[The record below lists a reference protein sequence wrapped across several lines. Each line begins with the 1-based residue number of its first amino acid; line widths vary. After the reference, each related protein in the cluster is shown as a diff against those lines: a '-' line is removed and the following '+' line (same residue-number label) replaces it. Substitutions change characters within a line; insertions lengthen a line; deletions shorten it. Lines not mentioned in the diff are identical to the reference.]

1 MGFIPVKQVPLL
13 RKSFAVLAG
22 LSFLLT
28 GSTAAFAQP
37 GNHHGKILAGFF
49 EEWSIYYANYNLA
62 NLESNGSAAKLSHL
76 IYAFGDVSASASQ
89 PSTDSCVIADAWADF
104 EDNNLPPV
112 GGIADTWPLFGNFAE
127 ILKLKQL
134 HPQLKTVIS
143 LGGASAAEAQAFS
156 TAAST
161 DQGRKALASSC
172 INMFVVGNVGSDWN
186 GNITAPGLF
195 DGFNIDW
202 EFPAAADKTNFTLLL
217 QEFRNQLNALSAQT
231 GKQYILSFD
240 GPAGS
245 QNYSNIDLKSAAE
258 QVNFITIDGYN
269 YAGSWDIATNHA
281 SPLFDSRQDPDFGQ
295 DLDIEDTVTA
305 YLRSG
310 VPAEK
315 YVMGVPLYGAGWTG
329 VPNKEHGL
337 YQSSTGPSA
346 VPLANGT
353 GVCTDLSGNT
363 AGCDTLLTPGL
374 ATYSTLAALTSN
386 GYKNYVDPFRIAAW
400 LYDPTSETFYS
411 YDTPETAFI
420 KTLFIQTRVPGGL
433 GGAFV
438 WAVKDDDAKGSMVKA
453 LAQGLGR

>member
-1 MGFIPVKQVPLL
+1 MRFIPVKQSTLL
-13 RKSFAVLAG
+13 RTSFAVLAG
-22 LSFLLT
+22 LSLSLT
-28 GSTAAFAQP
+28 GGVAAIAQP
-37 GNHHGKILAGFF
+37 DNHPGKILAGFF

-62 NLESNGSAAKLSHL
+62 NLQSNGSAAKLSHL
-76 IYAFGDVSASASQ
+76 IYAFGDVSASASA
-89 PSTDSCVIADAWADF
+89 PSTDTCVIADPWADF
-104 EDNNLPPV
+104 EDNGLPPV
-112 GGIADTWPLFGNFAE
+112 GGIADTWPLYGNFAE

-134 HPQLKTVIS
+134 YPQLKTLIS

-161 DQGRKALASSC
+161 EQGRQALVSSC

-195 DGFNIDW
+195 DGIHIDW
-202 EFPAAADKTNFTLLL
+202 EFPAATDTTNFTLLL
-217 QEFRNQLNALSAQT
+217 KEFRKQLDALSAQT
-231 GKQYILSFD
+231 GKQYLLSFD

-245 QNYSNIDLKSAAE
+245 QNYTNIDLKSAAE
-258 QVNFITIDGYN
+258 LVNFITVDGYN
-269 YAGSWDIATNHA
+269 YAGSWDTVTNDA

-295 DLDIEDTVTA
+295 DLDIADTAAA
-305 YLRSG
+305 YLKAG
-310 VPAEK
+310 VPAQK

-329 VPNKEHGL
+329 VPDKDHGL

-363 AGCDTLLTPGL
+363 PGCDVLLTPGV
-374 ATYSTLAALTSN
+374 ATYSTLANLTAN
-386 GYKNYVDPFRIAAW
+386 GYRNYFDPIRVAAW
-400 LYDPTSETFYS
+400 LYDPDSGTFFT
-411 YDTPETAFI
+411 YDTPATAFV

-438 WAVKDDDAKGSMVKA
+438 WAVKDDDANGTMVKV
-453 LAQGLGR
+453 LARGLGR